1 MLEKDGGQEIQSI
14 FRRYASEFVPA
25 GLNWLPVGINKEG
38 LKHIFSTSTVAATYE
53 AVSPVHTEEI
63 QSSSTNAP
71 KVRLPGQPGKL
82 TAISYSYSIPGN
94 GPVVLPLFFYGN
106 DVTDLLEHFRFHL
119 RHLVNICKDDRAT
132 ITLHFPTAIL
142 KRRVAQQIEEFLDD
156 TSGIYTNAMCYRSK
170 L

>member
-14 FRRYASEFVPA
+14 LRRYASEFVPA

-38 LKHIFSTSTVAATYE
+38 LKHIFSTSTVAASYE
-53 AVSPVHTEEI
+53 AAGSMHTEAI
-63 QSSSTNAP
+63 QSPPTNAP
-71 KVRLPGQPGKL
+71 MIRPPGQPGKL

-94 GPVVLPLFFYGN
+94 GPVVLPLFFYGD

-119 RHLVNICKDDRAT
+119 RHLANICKDERAT
-132 ITLHFPTAIL
+132 ITLHFPTTIL

-156 TSGIYTNAMCYRSK
+156 N
-170 L
+170 